1 MEFLT
6 NDEVAKNLRIHPRTV
21 DRWLKRG
28 MLKGYKLGKRKT
40 ALWRIPKN
48 EYKKILE
55 KHKNTRLK
63 I

>member
-6 NDEVAKNLRIHPRTV
+6 NDEVAKSLRVHPRTV

-28 MLKGYKLGKRKT
+28 MLKAYKLGKGKT

-48 EYKKILE
+48 EFMKFLE
-55 KHKNTRLK
+55 KHKN
-63 I
+63 